1 MADPNVVNIKGLPR
15 VEEIVDG
22 NLLIVENEQGT
33 NTLDFVNFVIG
44 PNNTS
49 FYTEIT
55 DLGDKLV
62 SLSAEAASQITN
74 LTDTTLVQL
83 SGLET
88 YFNSR
93 YDSLSSDVTT
103 DLINLSTKVDLK
115 LSVVSGIFHE
125 SGVARFLNYDLV
137 SQVQSVTKPYPIDI
151 TANDISLTLAVP
163 ITSNPY
169 LLDADVAN
177 AGTGTTFLIR
187 LTDVKPISGFL
198 VRWSITKP
206 YYIEIPS

>member
-49 FYTEIT
+49 FYSEIT
-55 DLGDKLV
+55 DLSDKLV
-62 SLSAEAASQITN
+62 SLSAETASLITD
-74 LTDTTLVQL
+74 LTNTTQVQL

-93 YDSLSSDVTT
+93 YDNLSANVQT
-103 DLINLSTKVDLK
+103 DLITLSTKVDSK
-115 LSVVSGIFHE
+115 LSVVSGIFHA
-125 SGVARFLNYDLV
+125 SGLARFFGYDLE
-137 SQVQSVTKPYPIDI
+137 SQVQTLTKPYPFEVSP
-151 TANDISLTLAVP
+151 NDINLTLAVP
-163 ITSNPY
+163 LTANPY
-169 LLDADVAN
+169 ILAADVAN
-177 AGTGTTFLIR
+177 AGTGTSFIIR
-187 LTDVKPISGFL
+187 ITGLYSTSGDL
-198 VRWSITKP
+198 VRWSVTKP